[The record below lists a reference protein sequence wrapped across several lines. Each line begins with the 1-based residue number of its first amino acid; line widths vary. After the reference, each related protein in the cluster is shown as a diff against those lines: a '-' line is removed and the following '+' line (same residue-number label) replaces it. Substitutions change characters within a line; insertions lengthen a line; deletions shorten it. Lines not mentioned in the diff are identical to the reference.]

1 MDLKLTPEMQSIM
14 TAAKQAVAEFNH
26 EYVGTEHILMGMAR
40 SPTMKSIFEHLGT
53 TGEEIQQRI
62 NRFMEI
68 GPEKLDIPDPQLS
81 PRADLALQKAIQRA
95 KKDGRAEVSE
105 MDVLL
110 EISSDVECIASQ
122 ILLDLGINPEDTVNA
137 LEHA

>member
-1 MDLKLTPEMQSIM
+1 MDVKLTPEMQSIM

-40 SPTMKSIFEHLGT
+40 SPTMERIFQRLGT
-53 TGEEIQQRI
+53 TGEKIQQRI

-68 GPEKLDIPDPQLS
+68 GPEKLNIPDPQLS
-81 PRADLALQKAIQRA
+81 PRA
-95 KKDGRAEVSE
+95 GRALLKAMKRVKENGREVNK

-110 EISSDVECIASQ
+110 GISEDVECAASQ
-122 ILLDLGINPEDTVNA
+122 ILLDLGINLEDIVNA